1 MTRKIR
7 NPISRVEDATDYVIT
22 TELFF
27 CLLQLYLDFSNKHA
41 GFELTAY
48 YDLYIQISDGVF

>member
-1 MTRKIR
+1 MTRHIP
-7 NPISRVEDATDYVIT
+7 NPFRYEDGAEVYDLSA
-22 TELFF
+22 ELFF